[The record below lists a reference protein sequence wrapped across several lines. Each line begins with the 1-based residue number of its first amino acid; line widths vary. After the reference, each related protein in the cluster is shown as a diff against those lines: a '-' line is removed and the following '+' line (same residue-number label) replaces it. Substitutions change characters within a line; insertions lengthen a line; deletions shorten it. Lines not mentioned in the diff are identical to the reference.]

1 MNSARIHPLLL
12 VLAAAVL
19 ILSAVTI
26 AAVTGVLPTA
36 TSKATPESTT
46 PSAASPPSGRT
57 VAPRRTE
64 APRVAY
70 PTACSTCG
78 VLESIRTAE
87 VQGDAS
93 GLGAVAGG
101 LTGAIVG
108 NQFGRG
114 SGRTVMTIAG
124 AAGGAY
130 AGNSIEKNAK
140 KRTVFRVTVRLDDG
154 TVRTLTQS
162 QPPPFAVGE
171 RVRIVNGN
179 SLERA

>member
-1 MNSARIHPLLL
+1 MDTARIHPLVV
-12 VLAAAVL
+12 VLAVAVL

-36 TSKATPESTT
+36 TSKATTETT
-46 PSAASPPSGRT
+46 APAAVSRRGE
-57 VAPRRTE
+57 RTE
-64 APRVAY
+64 APPAAY
-70 PTACSTCG
+70 PTACSNCG
-78 VLESIRTAE
+78 VIESIRTAE

-93 GLGAVAGG
+93 GLGAAAGG
-101 LTGAIVG
+101 LAGAVVG

-130 AGNSIEKNAK
+130 AGNSIEKNMK
-140 KRTVFRVTVRLDDG
+140 KHTLFRVTVRLDDG
-154 TVRTLTQS
+154 TVRTVSQS
-162 QPPPFAVGE
+162 QPTPFAVGE

>member
-1 MNSARIHPLLL
+1 M
-12 VLAAAVL
+12 
-19 ILSAVTI
+19 
-26 AAVTGVLPTA
+26 
-36 TSKATPESTT
+36 
-46 PSAASPPSGRT
+46 
-57 VAPRRTE
+57 
-64 APRVAY
+64 
-70 PTACSTCG
+70 
-78 VLESIRTAE
+78 
-87 VQGDAS
+87 
-93 GLGAVAGG
+93 AGG

-130 AGNSIEKNAK
+130 AGNSIEKNVK
-140 KRTVFRVTVRLDDG
+140 KHTVFRVTVRLDDG